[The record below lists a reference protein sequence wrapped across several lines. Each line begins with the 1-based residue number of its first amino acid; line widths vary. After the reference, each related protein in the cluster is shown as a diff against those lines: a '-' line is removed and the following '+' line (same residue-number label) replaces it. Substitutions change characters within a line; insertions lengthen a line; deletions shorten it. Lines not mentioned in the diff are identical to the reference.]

1 MWLSTLEIGPA
12 QLRSVTETAPKSPF
26 LCVKKKSYP
35 VWFSCRRKS
44 FPALITQPQSL
55 ALSLFIESGNVN
67 LRSGPVS
74 TILQNLLEILLA
86 CDTDEVDVL
95 TQVSMGCKT
104 T

>member
-1 MWLSTLEIGPA
+1 MVFVPTQKLSGLNH
-12 QLRSVTETAPKSPF
+12 TAS
-26 LCVKKKSYP
+26 
-35 VWFSCRRKS
+35 
-44 FPALITQPQSL
+44 ITQPQSL
-55 ALSLFIESGNVN
+55 TLSLFIESGNVN